1 MEKYYL
7 IAEGYTASFIGVVAF
22 WAALAFLITW
32 KKWVPEVRK
41 IAALDMI
48 DDAVGRATEM
58 GRSVFF
64 TPGHQPLTTLWAP
77 SILAGIAG
85 LQYTAELAAK
95 YDTPI
100 ICYSGSPDLLPVV
113 DEAMRTA
120 YTKAG
125 KADQYQSETQ
135 NIMYRYVGIMGEL
148 ERKKP
153 GAFFMIGPFIGEN
166 IVMSEI
172 AARVGAII
180 IGGTPRTVQM
190 PFFVACCDYVLIG
203 EECYVVE
210 AYITKEPRKL
220 ISLGVQ
226 DLGKIAAIVLSV
238 IGLIITIAVGVENNV
253 LLQFLSS

>member
-1 MEKYYL
+1 M
-7 IAEGYTASFIGVVAF
+7 IAAGRLASFIGVILF
-22 WAALAFLITW
+22 WAALAFFIQW

-48 DDAVGRATEM
+48 SDAVGRATEM

-85 LQYTAELAAK
+85 LQYTAELCAK
-95 YDTPI
+95 WDTPI

-120 YTKAG
+120 YTKEG
-125 KADQYQSETQ
+125 KADQYHSETQ

-166 IVMSEI
+166 IVMSEV
-172 AARVGAII
+172 AARIGAII

-210 AYITKEPRKL
+210 AYVTKEPRKL

-226 DLGKIAAIVLSV
+226 DLGKVAAL
-238 IGLIITIAVGVENNV
+238 GLILLGLVITIAVGAENNA
-253 LLQFLSS
+253 LLQLLTS